1 MPKIDS
7 NEAIG
12 ERIEREG
19 LKVIDQKESNGD
31 SIQYT
36 VASLKSQHSGK
47 QRCVT
52 SGRKKFFLVIM

>member
-47 QRCVT
+47 QRCVH
-52 SGRKKFFLVIM
+52 LL